1 MTIEIPPSV
10 LRLIEAHA
18 SETYPEESCGFLI
31 GRATEPRRVVEAR
44 RARNTAT
51 EERRR
56 RYTVDP
62 LELLRADDAAR
73 ARQLD
78 LIGIYH
84 SHPDH
89 PAVPSEFDRSHAAS
103 WYTYVIVSVD
113 RGTPKEAKA
122 WTFDETTATF
132 RPEVLVR
139 TESG

>member
-1 MTIEIPPSV
+1 VTIEIPPSV

-103 WYTYVIVSVD
+103 WYTYVIVSVE
-113 RGTPKEAKA
+113 RGTPKEATA